1 MNRRA
6 ALSLPPPMADTSAL
20 GREQDVLGLSDEP
33 SIHYLDH
40 GSRSRLIRWHYH
52 PAYELHLIVATEGT
66 AYVGDYEG
74 RFAPY
79 TLMLTGPNVPHNW
92 VTDTNCEPAALRDRV
107 ILFSEA
113 FVRRCIE
120 FFPLARHVKS
130 LLLEEARY
138 GIEFAPE
145 LGRQLEPYFRRVAE
159 NPGLRRVAS
168 FFEMIEALAEDR
180 TRRPL
185 SSRPFQASAD
195 PSQSMKLH
203 RAVTFIDRHH
213 AGDVSLKTVAD
224 RLGMSETAFSRF
236 FHQHTG
242 YRFIDYVNQIR
253 VQRACEKL
261 VASPG
266 SITYICYEVGFSNLS
281 NFNRRFLALAGMTPR
296 EYRMRHRQ
304 PAADL

>member
-1 MNRRA
+1 
-6 ALSLPPPMADTSAL
+6 MADTSAL
-20 GREQDVLGLSDEP
+20 GREQDLLGLSDEP
-33 SIHYLDH
+33 SIHYLEH

-52 PAYELHLIVATEGT
+52 PAYELHLIVSTEGT

-92 VTDTNCEPAALRDRV
+92 VTDDQYEPSPLRDRV

-113 FVRRCIE
+113 FVRRCTE
-120 FFPLARHVKS
+120 FFPSARHVKS

-138 GIEFAPE
+138 GIQFSSE
-145 LGRQLEPYFRRVAE
+145 LGRQLEPLFRRVSDH
-159 NPGLRRVAS
+159 PGLRRVAS
-168 FFEMIEALAEDR
+168 FFEMVEALAEDT

-203 RAVTFIDRHH
+203 RAVAFIDRHYT
-213 AGDVSLKTVAD
+213 GDVSLKAVAD
-224 RLGMSETAFSRF
+224 RLSMSESAFSRF

-242 YRFIDYVNQIR
+242 YRFIDYVNQTR
-253 VQRACEKL
+253 VQHACEKL
-261 VASPG
+261 VSSPA
-266 SITYICYEVGFSNLS
+266 SITDICYEVGFSNLS
-281 NFNRRFLALAGMTPR
+281 NFNRRFLSLTGMTPR
-296 EYRMRHRQ
+296 EYRMRHRL

>member
-6 ALSLPPPMADTSAL
+6 ALSLPPPLADTSAL
-20 GREQDVLGLSDEP
+20 GREQDLLGLSDEP
-33 SIHYLDH
+33 SIHYLEH

-52 PAYELHLIVATEGT
+52 PAYELHLIVATEGM

-92 VTDTNCEPAALRDRV
+92 VTDENCEPVALRDRV

-120 FFPLARHVKS
+120 FFPSAKHVKS

-138 GIEFAPE
+138 GIVFSPE
-145 LGRQLEPYFRRVAE
+145 LGRQLEPWFRRVNE
-159 NPGLRRVAS
+159 HPGLRRVAS
-168 FFEMIEALAEDR
+168 FFEMVEALGEDA
-180 TRRPL
+180 TRRSL

-195 PSQSMKLH
+195 RSQSMKLH
-203 RAVTFIDRHH
+203 RAVTFIDRH
-213 AGDVSLKTVAD
+213 AASDISLKAVAD
-224 RLGMSETAFSRF
+224 RLEMSESAFSRF

-242 YRFIDYVNQIR
+242 YRFIDYVNQTR
-253 VQRACEKL
+253 VQRACDRL
-261 VASPG
+261 VNSHEA
-266 SITYICYEVGFSNLS
+266 ITEICYEVGFSNLS
-281 NFNRRFLALAGMTPR
+281 NFNRRFLALTGMTPR
-296 EYRMRHRQ
+296 EYRMRHRR
-304 PAADL
+304 PNAEL

>member
-20 GREQDVLGLSDEP
+20 GREQDLLGLSDDP
-33 SIHYLDH
+33 SIHYLEH

-52 PAYELHLIVATEGT
+52 PAYELHLIVDTEGT
-66 AYVGDYEG
+66 AFVGDYEG

-92 VTDTNCEPAALRDRV
+92 VTDSACGPSALRDRV

-113 FVRRCIE
+113 FVRRSTE
-120 FFPLARHVKS
+120 FVPSARHVKS

-138 GIEFAPE
+138 GIEFSRE
-145 LGRQLEPYFRRVAE
+145 LGRELEPLFRRVAD

-168 FFEMIEALAEDR
+168 FFEMIEALAEDT

-203 RAVTFIDRHH
+203 RAVAFIDRHH

-224 RLGMSETAFSRF
+224 RLGMSESAFSRF

-242 YRFIDYVNQIR
+242 YRFIDYVNQTR
-253 VQRACEKL
+253 VQRACERL
-261 VASPG
+261 VSSPG
-266 SITYICYEVGFSNLS
+266 SITDICYEVGFSNLS
-281 NFNRRFLALAGMTPR
+281 NFNRRFLALTGITPR
-296 EYRMRHRQ
+296 EYRMQHRQ
-304 PAADL
+304 GPAEL

>member
-20 GREQDVLGLSDEP
+20 GREQDLLGLSDEP
-33 SIHYLDH
+33 SIHYLEH

-52 PAYELHLIVATEGT
+52 PAYELHLIVSTEGT

-92 VTDTNCEPAALRDRV
+92 VTDAECEPSPLRDRV

-113 FVRRCIE
+113 FVRRCTE
-120 FFPLARHVKS
+120 FFPSARHVKS

-138 GIEFAPE
+138 GIQFSSE
-145 LGRQLEPYFRRVAE
+145 LGRQLEPLFRRVSDH
-159 NPGLRRVAS
+159 PGLRRVAS
-168 FFEMIEALAEDR
+168 FFEMVEALAED
-180 TRRPL
+180 TARRPL

-203 RAVTFIDRHH
+203 RAVAFIDRHYT
-213 AGDVSLKTVAD
+213 GDVSLRAVAD
-224 RLGMSETAFSRF
+224 RLGMSESAFSRF

-242 YRFIDYVNQIR
+242 YRFIDYVNQTR
-253 VQRACEKL
+253 VQHACEKL
-261 VASPG
+261 VSSPA
-266 SITYICYEVGFSNLS
+266 SITDICYEVGFSNLS
-281 NFNRRFLALAGMTPR
+281 NFNRRFLSLTGMTPR
-296 EYRMRHRQ
+296 EYRIRHRL
-304 PAADL
+304 PVADL

>member
-20 GREQDVLGLSDEP
+20 GREQDLLGLSDEP
-33 SIHYLDH
+33 SIHYLEH

-52 PAYELHLIVATEGT
+52 PAYELHLIVSTEGT

-92 VTDTNCEPAALRDRV
+92 VTDDRCEPSPLRDRV

-113 FVRRCIE
+113 FVRRCTE
-120 FFPLARHVKS
+120 FFPSARHVKS

-138 GIEFAPE
+138 GIQFSSE
-145 LGRQLEPYFRRVAE
+145 LGRQLEPLFRRVSDH
-159 NPGLRRVAS
+159 PGLRRVAS
-168 FFEMIEALAEDR
+168 FFEMVEALAEDT

-203 RAVTFIDRHH
+203 RAVAFIDRHYT
-213 AGDVSLKTVAD
+213 GDVSLKAVAD
-224 RLGMSETAFSRF
+224 RLNMSESAFSRF

-242 YRFIDYVNQIR
+242 YRFIDYVNQTR
-253 VQRACEKL
+253 VQHACEKL
-261 VASPG
+261 VSSPA
-266 SITYICYEVGFSNLS
+266 SITDICYEVGFSNLS
-281 NFNRRFLALAGMTPR
+281 NFNRRFLSLTGMTPR
-296 EYRMRHRQ
+296 EYRMRHRL
-304 PAADL
+304 PVADL

>member
-20 GREQDVLGLSDEP
+20 GREQDLLGLSDDP
-33 SIHYLDH
+33 SIHYLEH

-52 PAYELHLIVATEGT
+52 PAYELHLIVETEGT
-66 AYVGDYEG
+66 AFVGDYEG

-92 VTDTNCEPAALRDRV
+92 VTDATCEPTALRDRV

-113 FVRRCIE
+113 FVRRSTE
-120 FFPLARHVKS
+120 FFPSARHVKS

-138 GIEFAPE
+138 GIEFSRD
-145 LGRQLEPYFRRVAE
+145 LGRELEPLFRRVADH
-159 NPGLRRVAS
+159 PGLRRVAS
-168 FFEMIEALAEDR
+168 FFEMIEALAEDT

-203 RAVTFIDRHH
+203 RAVAFIDRHH

-224 RLGMSETAFSRF
+224 RLSMSESAFSRF

-242 YRFIDYVNQIR
+242 YRFIDYVNQTR
-253 VQRACEKL
+253 VQRACERL

-266 SITYICYEVGFSNLS
+266 SITDICYEVGFSNLS
-281 NFNRRFLALAGMTPR
+281 NFNRRFLTLTGMTPR
-296 EYRMRHRQ
+296 EYRMRHRGIT
-304 PAADL
+304 PEL

>member
-1 MNRRA
+1 
-6 ALSLPPPMADTSAL
+6 MADTSAL
-20 GREQDVLGLSDEP
+20 GREQDLLGLSDEP
-33 SIHYLDH
+33 SIHYLEH

-52 PAYELHLIVATEGT
+52 PAYELHLIVSTEGT

-92 VTDTNCEPAALRDRV
+92 VTDDQCEASPLRDRV

-113 FVRRCIE
+113 FVRRCTE
-120 FFPLARHVKS
+120 FFPSARHVKS

-138 GIEFAPE
+138 GIQFSSE
-145 LGRQLEPYFRRVAE
+145 LGRQLEPLFRRVSDH
-159 NPGLRRVAS
+159 PGLRRVAS
-168 FFEMIEALAEDR
+168 FFEMVEALAEDT

-203 RAVTFIDRHH
+203 RAVAFIDRHYT
-213 AGDVSLKTVAD
+213 GDVSLKAVAD
-224 RLGMSETAFSRF
+224 RLSMSESAFSRF

-242 YRFIDYVNQIR
+242 YRFIDYVNQTR
-253 VQRACEKL
+253 VQHACEKL
-261 VASPG
+261 VGSPA
-266 SITYICYEVGFSNLS
+266 SITDICYEVGFSNLS
-281 NFNRRFLALAGMTPR
+281 NFNRRFLSLTGMTPR
-296 EYRMRHRQ
+296 EYRMRHRL

>member
-6 ALSLPPPMADTSAL
+6 ALSLPPPLADTSAL
-20 GREQDVLGLSDEP
+20 GREQDLLGLSDGP
-33 SIHYLDH
+33 AIHYLEH

-92 VTDTNCEPAALRDRV
+92 VTDEACEPAPLRDRV

-113 FVRRCIE
+113 FVRRCID
-120 FFPLARHVKS
+120 FFPSAKHVKS
-130 LLLEEARY
+130 LLLEEARH
-138 GIEFAPE
+138 GIVFSSD
-145 LGRQLEPYFRRVAE
+145 LGRALEPYFRRVSDY
-159 NPGLRRVAS
+159 PGLRRVAS
-168 FFEMIEALAEDR
+168 FFELVEALAEDT

-203 RAVTFIDRHH
+203 RAVAFIDRHH

-224 RLGMSETAFSRF
+224 RLEMSESAFSRF

-242 YRFIDYVNQIR
+242 YRFIDYVNQTR

-261 VASPG
+261 VG
-266 SITYICYEVGFSNLS
+266 SHEAITEICYEVGFSNLS
-281 NFNRRFLALAGMTPR
+281 NFNRRFLALTGMTPR

-304 PAADL
+304 APADL

>member
-1 MNRRA
+1 
-6 ALSLPPPMADTSAL
+6 MADTSAL
-20 GREQDVLGLSDEP
+20 GREQDLLGLSDEP
-33 SIHYLDH
+33 SIHYLEH

-52 PAYELHLIVATEGT
+52 PAYELHLIVSTEGT

-92 VTDTNCEPAALRDRV
+92 VTDDRCEPSPLRDRV

-113 FVRRCIE
+113 FVRRCTE
-120 FFPLARHVKS
+120 FFPSARHVKS

-138 GIEFAPE
+138 GIQFSSE
-145 LGRQLEPYFRRVAE
+145 LGRQLEPLFRRVSE
-159 NPGLRRVAS
+159 HPGLRRVAS
-168 FFEMIEALAEDR
+168 FFEMVEALAEDT

-203 RAVTFIDRHH
+203 RAVAFIDRHYT
-213 AGDVSLKTVAD
+213 GDVSLKAVAD
-224 RLGMSETAFSRF
+224 RLSMSESAFSRF

-242 YRFIDYVNQIR
+242 YRFIDYVNQTR
-253 VQRACEKL
+253 VQHACEKL
-261 VASPG
+261 VSSPA
-266 SITYICYEVGFSNLS
+266 SITDICYEVGFSNLS
-281 NFNRRFLALAGMTPR
+281 NFNRRFLSLTGMTPR
-296 EYRMRHRQ
+296 EYRMRHRL
-304 PAADL
+304 PVADL